1 MPKQRLAPRRLPMVP
16 EIPFASATDA
26 WFWYIRSER
35 LRRDG
40 AKLGSSG
47 MATEQRPC
55 EPDDINR
62 AVMALYRKKIIR
74 QEHLKVLAIYGWNDR
89 PPDPRLPD
97 EERAAFLWDDALD
110 RLATELKAK
119 GIVEGIVGRI
129 VEEIAR

>member
-1 MPKQRLAPRRLPMVP
+1 MTKQRLAPRRLPVVP

-26 WFWYIRSER
+26 WFWYIRCER

-40 AKLGSSG
+40 AKLGGG

-62 AVMALYRKKIIR
+62 AITSLYRKKIIG
-74 QEHLKVLAIYGWNDR
+74 QEHLKVLAIYGWNDCA
-89 PPDPRLPD
+89 PDPRLPD

-110 RLATELKAK
+110 RLTTELKVK
-119 GIVEGIVGRI
+119 GIVATIVGG
-129 VEEIAR
+129 IAQ